1 MKVVEQNGI
10 TRFVKNLVTKIK
22 NGAWLP
28 VRVGN
33 GNHAVAES
41 GGVADGN
48 YSHAEGFETE
58 SSGNMS
64 HAEGNDTR
72 ASGVESHAEGY
83 NTDASGEDSHAEG
96 ISTTAS
102 GYGSHAEGIS
112 TTSSGQASHAEGIG
126 TTVTSR
132 ASHAQGSY
140 NYDDPS
146 FIDMVG
152 IGGNSVTR
160 KNAVVIYVKRNTN
173 GIPISTDLKN
183 GYQYLIGVGGYKGQA
198 VTAGMKSVQEVIDDF
213 EARISALESQI

>member
-28 VRVGN
+28 VKAG
-33 GNHAVAES
+33 GGQYAVAES
-41 GGVADGN
+41 DGVAEGD
-48 YSHAEGFETE
+48 YSHAEGSETE
-58 SSGNMS
+58 SSGQMS
-64 HAEGNDTR
+64 HAEGNR
-72 ASGVESHAEGY
+72 
-83 NTDASGEDSHAEG
+83 TDASGEDSHAEG

-102 GYGSHAEGIS
+102 GYGSHSEGIS

-152 IGGNSVTR
+152 IGGNSVTK

-173 GIPISTDLKN
+173 GIPIPTDPKN
-183 GYQYLIGVGGYKGQA
+183 GYQYLIGVGGYTGQM
-198 VTAGMKSVQEVIDDF
+198 VTSDMKSVQEVIDDF